1 MNSDYPHKEVE
12 EKSQEYW
19 DQNKIFY
26 TTEDKTK
33 KKFMHYQCFLIQV
46 ANYIWDMS
54 EIMLLG
60 MSFQGLKD

>member
-19 DQNKIFY
+19 DQNKYFIQL
-26 TTEDKTK
+26 KIRQK
-33 KKFMHYQCFLIQV
+33 RSFMHYQCFLIQV

>member
-33 KKFMHYQCFLIQV
+33 KKFYALSMFPYPKWQITYGTCQKLCYWGCHFKV
-46 ANYIWDMS
+46 
-54 EIMLLG
+54 
-60 MSFQGLKD
+60 